1 MSTTPVNEV
10 PDSLHPPAFVG
21 EAAAGTKPG
30 VVQGPPA
37 ARALGIPLPWAQ
49 LPPARRTLLG
59 WVIAFALLMAL
70 PLADSNG
77 GDLDN
82 IANAGTYVLLALGLN
97 IVVGFAGLLDLGY
110 AAFFA
115 LGAYSYGLAASFQL
129 KIPWSVLWIPFAW
142 LGQVSQVKFGNGDV
156 AQLHF
161 SYWIMLPIAALLCAG
176 FGLLFGA
183 PTLRLRGDYLA
194 IVTLGFG
201 EIVPIVLRNASN
213 ITNGAQGLP
222 GVQTPS
228 LFGFSFG
235 FESLPYFYLILSL
248 VALVV
253 FVSYRLQ
260 FSRTGRAWLALREDE
275 LAAGPMGIDHVKYK
289 LMAFAIGAG
298 IGGMAGTFHVAKLTT
313 ATPDMCQF
321 TVSTII
327 LVMVVLGG
335 MGSIPGVALGA
346 LLLTVFQ
353 GLVLGSLSQW
363 AHVLGNFTGIGPLK
377 TIDLTQANQLIY
389 GVVLVL
395 MMLYRRQGLI
405 PARRS
410 VGALSVVEQSAQ
422 AGRGGFKPTFRIAD
436 PDRSVKAG
444 EPLLHVQGLVKRF
457 GGLLAADHID
467 LVVYP
472 GEVVSVIGPN
482 GSGKT
487 TLFNMLTGLVRPDG
501 GSAMY
506 HGVSITGLPPHKIAA
521 LGITRTFQNL
531 RLFNNLSV
539 LENILIGQHAR
550 LKTGVLAS
558 VLRTPGVRQE
568 EAGAVAWS
576 RDVLGL
582 FGNRLLPRLEHVV
595 SSLSYANRRRV
606 EIGRALAGRPQLVL
620 LDEPAAGMNPAETLE
635 LMDQIRSL
643 RDLGVTV
650 LLIEHK
656 LELVNTISDRVIVL
670 DYGKK
675 ISEGDPAFVQNDPLV
690 IEAYLGKRRK
700 SA

>member
-1 MSTTPVNEV
+1 MSTDV
-10 PDSLHPPAFVG
+10 PAKDARDSLQPAIVAS
-21 EAAAGTKPG
+21 ETAAAA
-30 VVQGPPA
+30 VAPA
-37 ARALGIPLPWAQ
+37 PSWWRAAPWAR
-49 LPPARRTLLG
+49 LPRGQQTLLG
-59 WVIAFALLMAL
+59 WSIAFALLMAF
-70 PLADSNG
+70 PFVNSNG
-77 GDLDN
+77 GDLDAF
-82 IANAGTYVLLALGLN
+82 ANAGTFVLLALGLN
-97 IVVGFAGLLDLGY
+97 IVVGFCGLLDLGY

-115 LGAYSYGLAASFQL
+115 LGAYAYGLAASFQL
-129 KIPWSVLWIPFAW
+129 KIPWSVLWVPFQW
-142 LGQVSQVKFGNGDV
+142 LGQVDPVRFGQGEV

-161 SYWIMLPIAALLCAG
+161 SYWVMLPIAALICAG

-201 EIVPIVLRNASN
+201 EIVPIVLRNANN

-222 GVQTPS
+222 GVRTPN
-228 LFGFSFG
+228 LFGFNFG
-235 FESLPYFYLILSL
+235 FDSRPYYYLILVL
-248 VALVV
+248 VAVVV

-275 LAAGPMGIDHVKYK
+275 LAAGPMGIDHIHYK
-289 LMAFAIGAG
+289 LLAFAIGAG
-298 IGGMAGTFHVAKLTT
+298 IGGLAGTFHVAKLTT
-313 ATPDMCQF
+313 ATPDMFQF

-335 MGSIPGVALGA
+335 MGSIAGVAIGA
-346 LLLTVFQ
+346 LILTIFQ
-353 GLVLGSLSQW
+353 AIVLGGLNTW
-363 AHVLGNFTGIGPLK
+363 AHALGNTIGNVWLQRL
-377 TIDLTQANQLIY
+377 DVTQANQLIY

-410 VGALSVVEQSAQ
+410 VGALSVTEQSAM
-422 AGRGGFKPTFRIAD
+422 ATRGGFKPTFTIAEAD
-436 PDRSVKAG
+436 TTLQPG
-444 EPLLHVQGLVKRF
+444 QPLLQVKGLFKKF
-457 GGLLAADHID
+457 GGLVAADEID

-472 GEVVSVIGPN
+472 GEIVSVIGPN

-487 TLFNMLTGLVRPDG
+487 TLFNMLTGLVRADRG
-501 GSAMY
+501 TVTFRGKD
-506 HGVSITGLPPHKIAA
+506 ITRLPPHRIAA

-539 LENILIGQHAR
+539 LENVLIGQHAQ
-550 LKTGVLAS
+550 LKRGAVAS
-558 VLRTPGVRQE
+558 VIRTPGVRRE
-568 EAGAVAWS
+568 EAMAINWAHDIVS
-576 RDVLGL
+576 L
-582 FGNRLLPRLEHVV
+582 FGNRLVPRLEHVV

-606 EIGRALAGRPQLVL
+606 EISRALAGRPRLVL

-675 ISEGDPAFVQNDPLV
+675 IAEGDPGAVQQDPLV
-690 IEAYLGKRRK
+690 IEAYLGRRR
-700 SA
+700 SHA

>member
-1 MSTTPVNEV
+1 MSTTPLDDA
-10 PDSLHPPAFVG
+10 PDSLHPPAFVA
-21 EAAAGTKPG
+21 EPAAAATATAIP
-30 VVQGPPA
+30 VRGPFGLPT
-37 ARALGIPLPWAQ
+37 PWAQ
-49 LPPARRTLLG
+49 LSSSRRTVLG
-59 WVIAFALLMAL
+59 WLIVFALLIAF
-70 PLADSNG
+70 PLIDSNG

-82 IANAGTYVLLALGLN
+82 FANAGTYVLLALGLN

-129 KIPWSVLWIPFAW
+129 KIPWSVLWLPFQW
-142 LGQVSQVKFGNGDV
+142 LGQVSQVHFGNGDV

-161 SYWIMLPIAALLCAG
+161 SYWVMLPIAALLCAG

-201 EIVPIVLRNASN
+201 EIVPIVLRNASA

-222 GVQTPS
+222 GVATPS

-235 FESLPYFYLILSL
+235 FDSLPYYYLILML
-248 VALVV
+248 VGLIV
-253 FVSYRLQ
+253 FISYRLQ

-275 LAAGPMGIDHVKYK
+275 LAAGPMGIDHIKYK

-298 IGGMAGTFHVAKLTT
+298 IGGLAGTFHVAKLTT
-313 ATPDMCQF
+313 ASPDMFQF

-363 AHVLGNFTGIGPLK
+363 AHVIGNATNIGLLK
-377 TIDLTQANQLIY
+377 TVDFTQANQLIY
-389 GVVLVL
+389 GLVLVL

-410 VGALSVVEQSAQ
+410 VGALSVVEQTTQ
-422 AGRGGFKPTFRIAD
+422 AGRGGFKPNFQIAVSD
-436 PDRSVKAG
+436 HVVKPG
-444 EPLLHVQGLVKRF
+444 EPLLNVQGLVKRF
-457 GGLLAADHID
+457 GGLVAADHID

-487 TLFNMLTGLVRPDG
+487 TLFNMLTGLIRPDEG
-501 GSAMY
+501 TAMY
-506 HGVSITGLPPHKIAA
+506 HGVDITKLPPHRIAK
-521 LGITRTFQNL
+521 LGVTRTFQNL

-539 LENILIGQHAR
+539 MENVLIGQHAR
-550 LKTGVLAS
+550 LQTGVVAS
-558 VLRTPGVRQE
+558 VFRTPAVRKE
-568 EAGAVAWS
+568 EAGAVAWAHDIVS
-576 RDVLGL
+576 L
-582 FGNRLLPRLEHVV
+582 FGNRLVPRLEHVV

-606 EIGRALAGRPQLVL
+606 EISRALAARPQLLL

-635 LMDQIRSL
+635 LMDQINSL
-643 RDLGVTV
+643 RNLGVTV

-675 ISEGDPAFVQNDPLV
+675 ISEGDPATVQNDPLV

>member
-1 MSTTPVNEV
+1 MSTTPLDDP
-10 PDSLHPPAFVG
+10 PDSLHPPAFVA
-21 EAAAGTKPG
+21 EPAAAAPAVPRPHAPG
-30 VVQGPPA
+30 L
-37 ARALGIPLPWAQ
+37 RLPWASLSSSRQ
-49 LPPARRTLLG
+49 TLLA
-59 WVIAFALLMAL
+59 WVVVFAALLL
-70 PLADSNG
+70 FPLVDRNG

-82 IANAGTYVLLALGLN
+82 FANAGTFVLLALGLN
-97 IVVGFAGLLDLGY
+97 VVVGFAGLLDLGY

-115 LGAYSYGLAASFQL
+115 LGAYTYGLAASFQL
-129 KIPWSVLWIPFAW
+129 KIPWSILWVPFQW
-142 LGQVSQVKFGNGDV
+142 LGQVSQVRFGNADV

-161 SYWIMLPIAALLCAG
+161 SYWIMLPVAALMCAG
-176 FGLLFGA
+176 FGILFGA

-201 EIVPIVLRNASN
+201 EIVPIVLRNASAV
-213 ITNGAQGLP
+213 TNGAQGLP
-222 GVQTPS
+222 GVATPS
-228 LFGFSFG
+228 IFGWSFG
-235 FESLPYFYLILSL
+235 FVSEPFYYLILTL
-248 VALVV
+248 VAFVV

-260 FSRTGRAWLALREDE
+260 YSRTGRAWLALREDE

-289 LMAFAIGAG
+289 LLAFAIGAG
-298 IGGMAGTFHVAKLTT
+298 VAGMAGSFYVGKLTT
-313 ATPDMCQF
+313 ATPDMFQF

-353 GLVLGSLSQW
+353 GLVLGGLSQW
-363 AHVLGNFTGIGPLK
+363 AHVLGDATGVVFLQK
-377 TIDLTQANQLIY
+377 IDLTQANQLIY
-389 GVVLVL
+389 GLVLVL

-405 PARRS
+405 PARRT
-410 VGALSVVEQSAQ
+410 VRALSVVEQSAQ
-422 AGRGGFKPTFRIAD
+422 AARGGFKPSFRIAD
-436 PDRSVKAG
+436 EDHTLKIG
-444 EPLLHVQGLVKRF
+444 EPLLKVDGLVKRF

-467 LVVYP
+467 LVVNP

-501 GSAMY
+501 GAAMY
-506 HGVSITGLPPHKIAA
+506 HDVDITRLPPHRIAE

-539 LENILIGQHAR
+539 LENVLIGQHAR
-550 LKTGVLAS
+550 LKTGTFAS
-558 VLRTPGVRQE
+558 VLRTPAVRKE
-568 EAGAVAWS
+568 EAGAIAWA
-576 RDVLGL
+576 RDITGL
-582 FGNRLLPRLEHVV
+582 FGNRLAPRLEHVV

-606 EIGRALAGRPQLVL
+606 EISRALAGRPQLLL

-643 RDLGVTV
+643 KDLGVTV

-656 LELVNTISDRVIVL
+656 LELVNTISDRVVVL

-675 ISEGDPAFVQNDPLV
+675 IAEGTPAQIQNDPLV